1 MPIIHDFLH
10 IAPPALHIMLEL
22 VVTFYRN
29 VENMCKEKDRG
40 NLGER
45 DDELNDSWQALS
57 IEA

>member
-1 MPIIHDFLH
+1 
-10 IAPPALHIMLEL
+10 MLEL